1 MIVIEKIRSSLS
13 LKVLLICSFILL
25 CTLSI
30 TFYFFQSR
38 QEDLLLRQVESQ
50 AKILFKQIVLTR
62 RWVADHGGIFVE
74 KLPWVKKNV
83 YLKNSEIVDISGKRY
98 IKENPAY
105 VTRQLS
111 EYSKEEGLYWFHITS
126 LKLVNPANAPD
137 EFERDALTRFERG
150 EAKELSKIEYINGSR
165 YYRYIAPLYVE
176 ASCITCH
183 RGYAIGSVRGAISV
197 TIPVEHLFKKMKSL
211 KTEMVMAAFIISLI
225 LLSILFFSI
234 RAMAIVP
241 IRRLKYLISD
251 YPNIDQRNIKIP
263 SKDEIGALYK
273 AFFKM
278 REELEKYHKTL
289 HKKIS
294 EATKELQETNK
305 KLFEANIRY
314 RELSKRKSDFISN
327 ISHELRTPL
336 TSIKGAIDYLRT
348 KIEYL
353 SKNSSSC
360 DADEIKGFIEIIKSN
375 TERLIKMV
383 NDSLDLEKIESGRL
397 DLHIEELDLSYV
409 IHDTINTF
417 RPIFEERSIYTELD
431 LEEPMLALADEDKI
445 RQVLNNLISNILE
458 HCPSNDI
465 VKIEGYTTGDWVVV
479 RITDNGPGIPS
490 QFQKRV
496 FDKFF
501 KGPRG
506 GTGLGLAI
514 CKSIIEAHN
523 GEIGVISAGSK
534 GSTFYFKLPRVKIS
548 NEV

>member
-1 MIVIEKIRSSLS
+1 MNLVNKVRSSLS
-13 LKVLLICSFILL
+13 LKVLLICSLILF

-30 TFYFFQSR
+30 TFYFFQSK
-38 QEDLLLRQVESQ
+38 QKDLLLQQVESQ

-74 KLPWVKKNV
+74 KLPWVKRNV

-126 LKLVNPANAPD
+126 LNLVNPANAPD
-137 EFERDALTRFERG
+137 EFERYALVKFDQG
-150 EAKELSKIEYINGSR
+150 QAKELSKIEYIDGMR

-176 ASCITCH
+176 ASCIPCH
-183 RGYAIGSVRGAISV
+183 KGYAIGSVRGAISV
-197 TIPVEHLFKKMKSL
+197 TIPVEHLFRKMSSL
-211 KTEMVMAAFIISLI
+211 KKEMAIAAFIISTI
-225 LLSILFFSI
+225 LLGILFLSI

-241 IRRLKYLISD
+241 IKKLKRLISE
-251 YPNIDQRNIKIP
+251 YPKLESKNLKIP

-273 AFFKM
+273 AFFQM

-289 HKKIS
+289 HQKIT
-294 EATKELQETNK
+294 EATKELQEANR

-314 RELSKRKSDFISN
+314 RELSKRKSDFISS

-336 TSIKGAIDYLRT
+336 TSIKGAIDYLQT
-348 KIEYL
+348 KIQFISEEHT
-353 SKNSSSC
+353 SC
-360 DADEIKGFIEIIKSN
+360 NAEEIKGFVDIIKSN

-417 RPIFEERSIYTELD
+417 RPIFEERSICTELRI
-431 LEEPMLALADEDKI
+431 EEPMLAYADEDKI
-445 RQVLNNLISNILE
+445 RQVLNNLLSNIIE

-465 VKIEGYTTGDWVVV
+465 VRVEGYSTGDWVVV

-490 QFQKRV
+490 QFQKKI
-496 FDKFF
+496 FEKFF

-523 GEIGVISAGSK
+523 GEIGVISTGGR
-534 GSTFYFKLPRVKIS
+534 GSTFYFKLPRVKLE

>member
-1 MIVIEKIRSSLS
+1 M
-13 LKVLLICSFILL
+13 LLICSLILL
-25 CTLSI
+25 CTLTL

-38 QEDLLLRQVESQ
+38 QEKLLLNQVESQ

-137 EFERDALTRFERG
+137 DFERAALIKFEKG

-183 RGYAIGSVRGAISV
+183 PGYAIGSVRGAISV
-197 TIPVEHLFKKMKSL
+197 TLPVEHLFDKMSSL
-211 KTEMVMAAFIISLI
+211 KREMVIATFIISII
-225 LLSILFFSI
+225 LLTILFYSI

-241 IRRLKYLISD
+241 IRRLRDLISD
-251 YPNIDQRNIKIP
+251 YPNLNPKALKIP
-263 SKDEIGALYK
+263 SKDEIGSLYK
-273 AFFKM
+273 AFFRM
-278 REELEKYHKTL
+278 RDDLERYHKTL
-289 HKKIS
+289 HQKIT
-294 EATKELQETNK
+294 EATRELQEANK
-305 KLFEANIRY
+305 KLYEANIRY

-336 TSIKGAIDYLRT
+336 TSIKGATDYL
-348 KIEYL
+348 KSKFNYL
-353 SKNSSSC
+353 SNDPSKCNI
-360 DADEIKGFIEIIKSN
+360 DEIKSFIEIIKSN

-417 RPIFEERSIYTELD
+417 RPIFEERSITTELD
-431 LEEPMLALADEDKI
+431 LEEPIMAYADEDKI
-445 RQVLNNLISNILE
+445 RQVLNNLLSNVLE
-458 HCPSNDI
+458 HCPSNNR
-465 VKIEGYTTGDWVVV
+465 VKIEGYTTGDWAIV

-490 QFQKRV
+490 QLQKRI
-496 FDKFF
+496 FEKFF

-514 CKSIIEAHN
+514 CKSIIEALN
-523 GEIGVISAGSK
+523 GEIGVISTGGK
-534 GSTFYFKLPRVKIS
+534 GSTFYFKLPRVKAE